1 MGIGYSQL
9 QVTELE
15 EACRLVAASFYG
27 NPGRWLYELYE
38 RLNEELFSGELPTA
52 LITIELTPHGKC
64 LGLTGCGARPRI
76 KIHPSCFDPSSV
88 NPWNIDCGVLGWRFA
103 ADVMV
108 HEMTHASVDYRCGG
122 IRGPTS
128 HDCPNW
134 RSEVERIAPLVG
146 LKGFKASRNKVERVP
161 TGKLNDK
168 GKPITKTKRVLDG
181 ELPYSCTFCFPYG
194 ARMHLNQRQF
204 YLDGCYPFEVPHF
217 DE

>member
-1 MGIGYSQL
+1 MSYSQL
-9 QVTELE
+9 QVTDLE
-15 EACRLVAASFYG
+15 QACRLVAESFYG
-27 NPGRWLYELYE
+27 EPGRWLYELYE
-38 RLNEELFSGELPTA
+38 RLNEELFSSELPTA

-64 LGLTGCGARPRI
+64 LGSTGCGARPRI

-88 NPWNIDCGVLGWRFA
+88 NPWKIDRSVLGWRFA

-108 HEMTHASVDYRCGG
+108 HEMTHASVAYRCGG
-122 IRGPTS
+122 TLGPTS

-146 LKGFKASRNKVERVP
+146 LKEFKASRNKVERVP
-161 TGKLNDK
+161 TGAVSDK
-168 GKPITKTKRVLDG
+168 GKPITKTKRVLHG
-181 ELPYSCTFCFPYG
+181 ELPYSCTFSFPYA

-204 YLDGCYPFEVPHF
+204 YFDGNYPFEVPQF